1 MPAAKVDDAAL
12 LERLTA
18 VFQRY
23 GYEGASLTRLC
34 EATGLQRASLYHRFP
49 GGKEQMAEAVLEGVA
64 LWLETH
70 VLQPLRGA
78 GSPEQR
84 VRQMAGQ
91 LDALY
96 RGGERSCL
104 LDTLSLGD
112 AGGPFRTAVRAAAQS
127 WLGAMEKV
135 AREAGRSRAAA
146 RRLAEGALV
155 RIEGSLV
162 VARTTGSPGAFRRAL
177 DGLPALLTGGGEAA

>member
-1 MPAAKVDDAAL
+1 MPAARLDDDAL
-12 LERLTA
+12 LDRLTA

-49 GGKEQMAEAVLEGVA
+49 GGKEQMAEAVLERTA
-64 LWLETH
+64 RWLETH
-70 VLQPLRGA
+70 VLEPLRGA

-84 VRQMAGQ
+84 VRQMARQ
-91 LDALY
+91 LDAFY
-96 RGGERSCL
+96 QSGERSCL

-112 AGGPFRTAVRAAAQS
+112 PGGPFRAAVRATVES
-127 WLGAMEKV
+127 WLAAMEKV
-135 AREAGRSRAAA
+135 ARDAGISRPAA
-146 RRLAEGALV
+146 RRLAEEALV

-162 VARTTGSPGAFRRAL
+162 VARTTGSPGAFRRTL
-177 DGLPALLTGGGEAA
+177 EGLPALLTRDREAG